1 MKHQRMFTKLMSTTL
16 LAGTTFV
23 SSLLSAHGPEAPGQ
37 NHGQQQEQVWQLD
50 EAAIGTV
57 SLKNSCSAEVQTTFN
72 RGIALLHSFW
82 FSAAI
87 DTFSEVL
94 AHDPKCAM
102 AEWGKAMS
110 HWGNPLGNNRAKEQ
124 LKLGAAAVTRA
135 RKLPTGSSRERD
147 YIDAVGLLYENY
159 TTTEDHPRAVAFEKA
174 MEKLVQRFPEDGE
187 AAIFYAMALNG
198 TADLT
203 DKTYTQPL
211 RAAKILEAAFEAQP
225 NHPGIAHY
233 IIHSYD
239 TPSLAK
245 YALPAAQ
252 QYAGIAPAAPHALH
266 MPSHTFTR
274 LGYWQ
279 ESIDTNLR
287 SADAAMAAGSPGEA
301 LHAIDY
307 MTYAYLQTGQD
318 AAASE
323 AVPRAAEVFAQ
334 LPGNDRYIVAGAYA
348 AAAVPTRFALERGD
362 WVAATKV
369 PSVKSPAPF
378 VDAIVYFAH
387 GIGATRT
394 KNIAGGNI
402 ALANLRNVEQKLQNN
417 VYWAGRVEIHRT
429 IVEAWLEHARGNKD
443 AAITAMRKAVAL
455 EDASEKSAISP
466 GPLAPAGEQL
476 GELLLEVGRPN
487 EALKAFS
494 TAVEKEPG
502 RLRGLYG
509 AALAAQEVGQSA
521 LTREYFSRL
530 LKICEKAD
538 AERPELIRARAYLAA
553 AEL

>member
-1 MKHQRMFTKLMSTTL
+1 MKHQQMLTKLMFTALFGGATLVSTL
-16 LAGTTFV
+16 V
-23 SSLLSAHGPEAPGQ
+23 SAHEPTAQEQ
-37 NHGQQQEQVWQLD
+37 GQQQEQAWQLD

-57 SLKNSCSAEVQTTFN
+57 SFKNSCSAEVQTTFN

-102 AEWGKAMS
+102 AKWGQAMS

-124 LKLGAAAVTRA
+124 LKLGAEAASQA

-147 YIDAVGLLYENY
+147 YIDAVSLLFENY
-159 TTTEDHPRAVAFEKA
+159 LTTEDHPRATAFEKA
-174 MEKLVQRFPEDGE
+174 MEKLVLQFPEDSE

-245 YALPAAQ
+245 YALPAAK

-274 LGYWQ
+274 LGHWQ
-279 ESIDTNLR
+279 ESIDTNIR

-318 AAASE
+318 TAAAV

-334 LPGNDRYIVAGAYA
+334 LPGNDRYIVAGAFA

-362 WVAATKV
+362 WIAASKV
-369 PSVKSPAPF
+369 PRVKSPAPF
-378 VDAIVYFAH
+378 VDAIVDFAH
-387 GIGATRT
+387 GIGAARS
-394 KNIAGGNI
+394 KDIEGASS
-402 ALANLRNVEQKLQNN
+402 ALANLKSAQQKLQKN
-417 VYWAGRVEIHRT
+417 VYWAGRVELQRT
-429 IVEAWLEHARGNKD
+429 MVEAWLEHARGNKE
-443 AAITAMRKAVAL
+443 AALMAMRKAVEL
-455 EDASEKSAISP
+455 ENASEKSAISP
-466 GPLAPAGEQL
+466 GPFAPAGEQL
-476 GELLLEVGRPN
+476 GELLFEMGRPN
-487 EALKAFS
+487 EALKAFQ
-494 TAVEKEPG
+494 TAVDKEPG
-502 RLRGLYG
+502 RFRGLYG
-509 AALAAQEVGQSA
+509 AALAALDAGQPV
-521 LTREYFSRL
+521 LTGEYFSRL
-530 LKICEKAD
+530 LKICKNAD
-538 AERPELIRARAYLAA
+538 AERPELIRARAYVAA

>member
-1 MKHQRMFTKLMSTTL
+1 MKHQQMLTKLMFTALFGGATLVSTL
-16 LAGTTFV
+16 V
-23 SSLLSAHGPEAPGQ
+23 SAHEPTAQEQ
-37 NHGQQQEQVWQLD
+37 GQQQEQAWQLD

-57 SLKNSCSAEVQTTFN
+57 SFKNSCSAEVQTTFN

-102 AEWGKAMS
+102 AKWGQAMS

-124 LKLGAAAVTRA
+124 LKLGAEAASQA

-147 YIDAVGLLYENY
+147 YIDAVSLLFENY
-159 TTTEDHPRAVAFEKA
+159 LTTEDQPRATAFEKA
-174 MEKLVQRFPEDGE
+174 MEKLVLQFPEDSE

-245 YALPAAQ
+245 YALPAAK

-274 LGYWQ
+274 LGHWQ
-279 ESIDTNLR
+279 ESIDTNIR

-318 AAASE
+318 TAAAV

-334 LPGNDRYIVAGAYA
+334 LPGNDRYIVAGAFA

-362 WVAATKV
+362 WIAASKV
-369 PSVKSPAPF
+369 PRVKSPAPF
-378 VDAIVYFAH
+378 VDAIVDFAH
-387 GIGATRT
+387 GIGAARS
-394 KNIAGGNI
+394 KDIEGASS
-402 ALANLRNVEQKLQNN
+402 ALANLKSAQQKLQKN
-417 VYWAGRVEIHRT
+417 VYWAGRVELQRT
-429 IVEAWLEHARGNKD
+429 MVEAWLEHARGNKE
-443 AAITAMRKAVAL
+443 AALMAMRKAVEL
-455 EDASEKSAISP
+455 ENASEKSAISP
-466 GPLAPAGEQL
+466 GPFAPAGEQL
-476 GELLLEVGRPN
+476 GELLFEMGRPN
-487 EALKAFS
+487 EALKAFQ
-494 TAVEKEPG
+494 TAVDKEPG
-502 RLRGLYG
+502 RFRGLYG
-509 AALAAQEVGQSA
+509 AALAALDAGQPV
-521 LTREYFSRL
+521 LTGEYFSRL
-530 LKICEKAD
+530 LKICKNAD
-538 AERPELIRARAYLAA
+538 AERPELIRARAYVAA